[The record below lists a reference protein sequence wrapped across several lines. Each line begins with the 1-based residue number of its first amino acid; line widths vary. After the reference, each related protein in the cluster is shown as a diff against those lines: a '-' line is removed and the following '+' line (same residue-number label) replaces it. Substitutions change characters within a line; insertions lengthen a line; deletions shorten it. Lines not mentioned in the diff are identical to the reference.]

1 MSEIKVI
8 MSCNIHSHKPRTI
21 PKRWRL
27 WIELLKAFPS
37 GFAKQQS
44 WLGRWRCE
52 VFAAVMF
59 HAASDAF
66 SASPTLHLVNCVRF
80 FHVLFQLPI
89 GYETRDAMEKNVIG
103 NLSNATEVMGNLR
116 SIPAEQVQVQ
126 SSLHLSLRMFLV
138 FQLRGALKNR
148 TCLRAFRFVE
158 ALSGSRWRHEAS
170 RSQETVWF
178 GIFKCST
185 MSTILEYNVNSS
197 QASVPI
203 VVIIP

>member
-89 GYETRDAMEKNVIG
+89 GYETRDAMEKTSLAIYQ
-103 NLSNATEVMGNLR
+103 MQLR
-116 SIPAEQVQVQ
+116 SWETFA
-126 SSLHLSLRMFLV
+126 V
-138 FQLRGALKNR
+138 FQRSKCRFRAAYISAWGCFWCFSYVELWKTARVYELFDLLKLWVVQDEDMRPHGRKRQCDLVSSSALP
-148 TCLRAFRFVE
+148 CLPFSNITSIAV
-158 ALSGSRWRHEAS
+158 RH
-170 RSQETVWF
+170 RY
-178 GIFKCST
+178 
-185 MSTILEYNVNSS
+185 L
-197 QASVPI
+197 
-203 VVIIP
+203 

>member
-8 MSCNIHSHKPRTI
+8 MSFNIHSHKSHKPRTI

-44 WLGRWRCE
+44 WEDG
-52 VFAAVMF
+52 
-59 HAASDAF
+59 DAKSLQLSCF
-66 SASPTLHLVNCVRF
+66 MQLLMLFLPLHLINCVRF
-80 FHVLFQLPI
+80 FTFFSSS
-89 GYETRDAMEKNVIG
+89 
-103 NLSNATEVMGNLR
+103 LSDINEVMGNLR

-138 FQLRGALKNR
+138 FQLRGALENR